1 MNITN
6 IELSQYQPQKPNSIW
21 FDSTPVNEVIMR
33 VMNNGE
39 YVMPTAWPAK
49 EALKDYLT
57 KEQAD
62 KLYSPNPSG
71 DAYLTVS
78 DAEETYLTKKD
89 AQNTYAKVTDL
100 PDLTSY
106 ITKEDVAGNYVS
118 NTKLTEALNQVN
130 ESISKKQNILTPG
143 TGISILNNVISTT
156 LDLTPYLTI
165 ESAASTYQPK
175 GDYLIPVDLKP
186 YLTIEDAANTYQLKG
201 EYLTSKDI
209 DDVKAWASDTFQPL
223 GDYAL
228 KEDLDNYVLSSVL
241 NSYYT
246 KEESDSR
253 FQAAGDYVT
262 NSYLADNYLSAT
274 QIAQGYQT
282 KNAPDLLTSSK
293 TVTGGINELKS
304 LIDTINQDI
313 ESLDNT
319 YLTKTLAEQTYLS
332 IQNAIDTYLSKS
344 DASQTYQK
352 ILSEGEHVS
361 IQDSTV
367 SVTDL
372 PVIKQVT
379 SEDDTVAASYELQD
393 STGKVYGARI
403 NILKDSTIKSVQYN
417 EKTKDLEFVF
427 ILNDGSEQP
436 LNVPL
441 DDLFN
446 IYLPGAGISFTQ
458 NEDGSNTVNISNDA
472 LTKIQYSDSEVRR
485 LESAKVPWAYDAQ
498 TQTAINIALEPK
510 GKLLGPNIDKS
521 EFYVLASIGIYGT
534 EGDYTYQAE
543 IGNVHTHLNLNSP
556 DRPTVET
563 PEGKDT
569 VVLTSDLQ
577 PYQKI
582 QDESLE
588 TEAKTVPD
596 AINELKTRIDNGG
609 HVYVLNGITTLKNRI
624 LNSEP
629 VLSEDI
635 LTAIGNWNLMYEAI
649 EQNYVLMDMTH
660 TQGNI
665 LQTLYDS
672 TLIIDPYTVA
682 LIDDGARITIFNAD
696 NTLSMTV
703 DTDNVCQPKTDE
715 ALETEDKTVVGAINE
730 VNQNIKDTEDQL
742 PHLFQI
748 PVRTVSS
755 TKVYSQEDI
764 FRWLNITELTELKQ
778 LIVRHVSII
787 NRWGLSLSG
796 LPKYYRFP
804 VEYVSLN
811 SNNQI
816 YLVFQGLDTSD
827 DKIVKYVVTMNLDGT
842 LIGDTQSNV
851 QVQLIPI
858 EDKDMSEYQLK
869 TDNALITES
878 KEVTGAINEIAS
890 KQNNSTTPID
900 ISTLFLA
907 EPRINESL
915 FTQLDSHVGD
925 TVILPDLWGGN
936 SVGNIKPLCLKKD
949 NSSLI
954 LTLITDNSLY
964 RFILTSSTVDGKVIN
979 LFKL

>member
-33 VMNNGE
+33 VMNNGV

-62 KLYSPNPSG
+62 QLYSPNPTG

-78 DAEETYLTKKD
+78 DAEEKYLTKSD
-89 AQNTYAKVTDL
+89 ASSTYARITDL
-100 PDLTSY
+100 PDLTPY
-106 ITKEDVAGNYVS
+106 ITKEDVADNYVS
-118 NTKLTEALNQVN
+118 NTKLTESLNQVN

-156 LDLTPYLTI
+156 LDLSPYLTI
-165 ESAASTYQPK
+165 DSAASTYQPK

-209 DDVKAWASDTFQPL
+209 DNVKEWAVDTFQPL

-228 KEDLDNYVLSSVL
+228 KEDLDDYVLASVL

-246 KEESDSR
+246 KEESDAR
-253 FQAAGDYVT
+253 FQAAGDYIT
-262 NSYLADNYLSAT
+262 SSYLIDNYLSAT

-293 TVTGGINELKS
+293 TVTGGINELKQ

-313 ESLDNT
+313 DSLDNT
-319 YLTKTLAEQTYLS
+319 YLTRTLAEQTYLS
-332 IQNAIDTYLSKS
+332 IQNAADTYLSKS

-352 ILSEGEHVS
+352 ILSEGEHIS
-361 IQDSTV
+361 IQENTV

-379 SEDDTVAASYELQD
+379 PEDVTVAASYELQD

-403 NILKDSTIKSVQYN
+403 NILKDSTIKSVKYN
-417 EKTKDLEFVF
+417 EETKDLEFVF
-427 ILNDGSEQP
+427 ILNDGSEQN

-458 NEDGSNTVNISNDA
+458 NEDGSNTVNISNDT
-472 LTKIQYSDSEVRR
+472 LTKIQYSDNEVRR
-485 LESAKVPWAYDAQ
+485 LETAKVPWAYDAQ

-521 EFYVLASIGIYGT
+521 EFYVLANIGIYGT
-534 EGDYTYQAE
+534 EGAYTYQTE
-543 IGNVHTHLNLNSP
+543 IGNKHIHLNFNSS
-556 DRPTVET
+556 DVPTVEMPT
-563 PEGKDT
+563 GKDT
-569 VVLTSDLQ
+569 VVLSSDLQ

-582 QDESLE
+582 QDDSLE
-588 TEAKTVPD
+588 TEAKTVPE

-609 HVYVLNGITTLKNRI
+609 HVYVLNGMTTLKNKI

-629 VLSEDI
+629 VLHEDI

-649 EQNYVLMDMTH
+649 EQNYILMDMTQ

-682 LIDDGARITIFNAD
+682 LIDDGARITVFNAD

-703 DTDNVCQPKTDE
+703 DTDNAYQPKTDE

-730 VNQNIKDTEDQL
+730 
-742 PHLFQI
+742 
-748 PVRTVSS
+748 
-755 TKVYSQEDI
+755 
-764 FRWLNITELTELKQ
+764 
-778 LIVRHVSII
+778 
-787 NRWGLSLSG
+787 
-796 LPKYYRFP
+796 
-804 VEYVSLN
+804 
-811 SNNQI
+811 
-816 YLVFQGLDTSD
+816 
-827 DKIVKYVVTMNLDGT
+827 
-842 LIGDTQSNV
+842 
-851 QVQLIPI
+851 
-858 EDKDMSEYQLK
+858 
-869 TDNALITES
+869 
-878 KEVTGAINEIAS
+878 IAS
-890 KQNNSTTPID
+890 KQNNSSTPID

-907 EPRINESL
+907 EPEINEPL
-915 FTQLDSHVGD
+915 FTQLGSHVGD
-925 TVILPDLWGGN
+925 TVILPDLWGGS
-936 SVGNIKPLCLKKD
+936 SVGNIKPLCLKKNND
-949 NSSLI
+949 SLI

-964 RFILTSSTVDGKVIN
+964 RFVLTSSTVDGKIMN
-979 LFKL
+979 LFEL

>member
-6 IELSQYQPQKPNSIW
+6 IELSQYQPQKPDSIW

-33 VMNNGE
+33 VMNNGV

-49 EALKDYLT
+49 EALKNYLT

-78 DAEETYLTKKD
+78 DAEEKYLTKTD
-89 AQNTYAKVTDL
+89 ASSTYARITDL
-100 PDLTSY
+100 PDLTPY
-106 ITKEDVAGNYVS
+106 ITKKEVEDNYVS
-118 NTKLTEALNQVN
+118 DNKLTESLNQVN
-130 ESISKKQNILTPG
+130 DSISKKQNSLTPG
-143 TGISILNNVISTT
+143 TGISIFNDVISTT
-156 LDLTPYLTI
+156 LDLSSYLTI
-165 ESAASTYQPK
+165 DSAASIYQPK
-175 GDYLIPVDLKP
+175 GDYLLPADLIP

-209 DDVKAWASDTFQPL
+209 DDVKEWAVDTFQPL
-223 GDYAL
+223 GDYVL
-228 KEDLDNYVLSSVL
+228 KEDLDDYVLASVL

-246 KEESDSR
+246 KEESDAR

-262 NSYLADNYLSAT
+262 NSYLTDNYLSAT
-274 QIAQGYQT
+274 QIAQVYQT
-282 KNAPDLLTSSK
+282 KNAPDLITSSK
-293 TVTGGINELKS
+293 TVTGGINELKN

-319 YLTKTLAEQTYLS
+319 YLTRTLAEQTYLS

-352 ILSEGEHVS
+352 ILSEGEHIS
-361 IQDSTV
+361 IQENIV

-372 PVIKQVT
+372 PVIKQIT
-379 SEDDTVAASYELQD
+379 PENDTVAASYELQD

-417 EKTKDLEFVF
+417 EENKDLEFVF
-427 ILNDGSEQP
+427 ILNDGSEQN

-458 NEDGSNTVNISNDA
+458 NEDGSNTVNISNDT
-472 LTKIQYSDSEVRR
+472 LTKIQYSDNEVRR
-485 LESAKVPWAYDAQ
+485 LETAKVPWAYDAQ

-521 EFYVLASIGIYGT
+521 EFYVLANIGIYGT
-534 EGDYTYQAE
+534 EGAYTYQTE
-543 IGNVHTHLNLNSP
+543 IGNKHIHLNFNSP
-556 DRPTVET
+556 DVPTVEMPT
-563 PEGKDT
+563 GKDT
-569 VVLTSDLQ
+569 MVLSSDLQ

-582 QDESLE
+582 QDDSLE
-588 TEAKTVPD
+588 TEAKTVPE

-609 HVYVLNGITTLKNRI
+609 HVYVLNGMTTLKNKI

-629 VLSEDI
+629 VLHEDI

-696 NTLSMTV
+696 NNLSMTV

-730 VNQNIKDTEDQL
+730 VNQNIKDTEEQL

-764 FRWLNITELTELKQ
+764 FRWLNVSDLIELKQ
-778 LIVRHVSII
+778 LMVRHTSII
-787 NRWGLSLSG
+787 NKWGLSLSG
-796 LPKYYRFP
+796 LPYYYRFP
-804 VEYVSLN
+804 VEYVSLK

-816 YLVFQGLDTSD
+816 YLVFQGLDTSND
-827 DKIVKYVVTMNLDGT
+827 EIVKYIVTMNLDGT
-842 LIGDTQSNV
+842 LIENTQSNV

-869 TDNALITES
+869 TDNSLITES
-878 KEVTGAINEIAS
+878 KEITGAINELAS
-890 KQNNSTTPID
+890 NQQNSSAPVD
-900 ISTLFLA
+900 ISTLFLT
-907 EPRINESL
+907 EPRINEALYNELS
-915 FTQLDSHVGD
+915 SHVGD
-925 TVILPDLWGGN
+925 TVILPDLWGG
-936 SVGNIKPLCLKKD
+936 STVGNIRPLCLKKD
-949 NSSLI
+949 NNSLI

-964 RFILTSSTVDGKVIN
+964 RFILTFSTVDGKIIN
-979 LFKL
+979 LFEL

>member
-21 FDSTPVNEVIMR
+21 FDSTPVSEVIMR
-33 VMNNGE
+33 VMNNGV

-62 KLYSPNPSG
+62 QLYSPNPSG

-78 DAEETYLTKKD
+78 DAEEKYLTKTD
-89 AQNTYAKVTDL
+89 ASSTYARITDL
-100 PDLTSY
+100 PDLTPY
-106 ITKEDVAGNYVS
+106 ITKKEVEDNYVS
-118 NTKLTEALNQVN
+118 DNKLTESLNQVN
-130 ESISKKQNILTPG
+130 ESIAEKQNILTPG
-143 TGISILNNVISTT
+143 TGISILNDVISTT
-156 LDLTPYLTI
+156 LDLSPYLTI
-165 ESAASTYQPK
+165 DSAASTYQPK

-209 DDVKAWASDTFQPL
+209 DDVKEWAVDTFQPL

-228 KEDLDNYVLSSVL
+228 KEDLDDYVLSSVL

-246 KEESDSR
+246 KKESDAR

-262 NSYLADNYLSAT
+262 SSYLIDNYLSVT
-274 QIAQGYQT
+274 QIAQEYQT

-293 TVTGGINELKS
+293 TVTGGINELKN

-319 YLTKTLAEQTYLS
+319 YLTRTLAEQTYLS
-332 IQNAIDTYLSKS
+332 IQNASDTYLSKS

-352 ILSEGEHVS
+352 ILSEGEHIS
-361 IQDSTV
+361 IQDNTV

-379 SEDDTVAASYELQD
+379 PDDDTVAASYELQD

-403 NILKDSTIKSVQYN
+403 NILKDSTIKSVGYN
-417 EKTKDLEFVF
+417 EETKDLEFVF
-427 ILNDGSEQP
+427 ILNDGSEQN

-472 LTKIQYSDSEVRR
+472 LIKIQYSDSEVRR
-485 LESAKVPWAYDAQ
+485 LETAKVPWAYDAQ

-510 GKLLGPNIDKS
+510 GKLLGHNIDKS
-521 EFYVLASIGIYGT
+521 EFYVLVNIGIYGT
-534 EGDYTYQAE
+534 EGAYTYQTE
-543 IGNVHTHLNLNSP
+543 IGNKHIHLNFNSP
-556 DRPTVET
+556 DVPTVEMPT
-563 PEGKDT
+563 GKDT
-569 VVLTSDLQ
+569 VVLSSDLQ

-582 QDESLE
+582 QDDSLE

-609 HVYVLNGITTLKNRI
+609 HVYVLNGMTTLKNKI

-629 VLSEDI
+629 VLHEDI

-649 EQNYVLMDMTH
+649 EQNYVLMDMTQ
-660 TQGNI
+660 TQGNV

-682 LIDDGARITIFNAD
+682 LIDDGARITVFNAD

-703 DTDNVCQPKTDE
+703 NTDNVCQPKTDE
-715 ALETEDKTVVGAINE
+715 SLETEDKTVVGAINE
-730 VNQNIKDTEDQL
+730 VNQNIKDTEEQL

-755 TKVYSQEDI
+755 TKVYPQEDI
-764 FRWLNITELTELKQ
+764 FRWLNVSDLIELKQ
-778 LIVRHVSII
+778 LMVRHVSII
-787 NRWGLSLSG
+787 NKWGLSLSG
-796 LPKYYRFP
+796 LPQYYRFP
-804 VEYVSLN
+804 VEYVSLK
-811 SNNQI
+811 SDNQI

-827 DKIVKYVVTMNLDGT
+827 DALVRYIVTMNLDGT
-842 LIGDTQSNV
+842 LIDGTQSNV
-851 QVQLIPI
+851 KVDSIPI

-869 TDNALITES
+869 TDSSLITES
-878 KEVTGAINEIAS
+878 KEITGAINELAS
-890 KQNNSTTPID
+890 KQQNSSTPVD

-907 EPRINESL
+907 EPRINEALYNELS
-915 FTQLDSHVGD
+915 SHVGD
-925 TVILPDLWGGN
+925 NMVMPDMWGGS

-949 NSSLI
+949 NNSLI

-964 RFILTSSTVDGKVIN
+964 RFILTSSTVNGKIMN
-979 LFKL
+979 LFEL